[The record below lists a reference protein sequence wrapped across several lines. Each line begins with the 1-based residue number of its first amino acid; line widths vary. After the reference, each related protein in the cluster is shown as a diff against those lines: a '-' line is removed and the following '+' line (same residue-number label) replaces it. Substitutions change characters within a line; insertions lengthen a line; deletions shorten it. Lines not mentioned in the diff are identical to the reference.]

1 MIYASLKEAWD
12 TRPVRQTKVVLTDPE
27 IVKYFHSF
35 EEEPDLVVRR
45 LLERR
50 ASENKTEK
58 IESFRGKKVHDN
70 DVLALIVLLFLILF
84 Y

>member
-1 MIYASLKEAWD
+1 MIYASLSEAWD
-12 TRPVRQTKVVLTDPE
+12 SKPVMNTKVVLTDPQ

-45 LLERR
+45 LLE
-50 ASENKTEK
+50 ASEKKEK
-58 IESFRGKKVHDN
+58 IESFRDKKVKDY
-70 DVLALIVLLFLILF
+70 DIVPLFVLLFLILF